1 MVEQKQNIYFLSD
14 AHLGSLVVEDA
25 REHEMR
31 LVRFLDKIKSDAK
44 AIYLLG
50 DMFDFW
56 FEYRKVVPKGF
67 VRFLG
72 KIAELSDSGIEIHF
86 FVGNHDMWDF
96 GYFAKELG
104 IKVHYEPQKIN
115 LGDHRFFIAHGDG
128 LGEKNCGVKL
138 IQWIFHN
145 KVSQFLFRLF
155 PPYFGLGFGYGWSKS
170 NREQI
175 SDQINQF
182 YGENR
187 EFLIQFAKEHEQKEH
202 MDFYVFGHRHILLD
216 FQLKT
221 KARVVVVGDWYKE
234 FSYAKYDGQTLITE
248 YAE

>member
-86 FVGNHDMWDF
+86 FVGNHYMCDF
-96 GYFAKELG
+96 G
-104 IKVHYEPQKIN
+104 
-115 LGDHRFFIAHGDG
+115 
-128 LGEKNCGVKL
+128 
-138 IQWIFHN
+138 
-145 KVSQFLFRLF
+145 
-155 PPYFGLGFGYGWSKS
+155 
-170 NREQI
+170 
-175 SDQINQF
+175 
-182 YGENR
+182 
-187 EFLIQFAKEHEQKEH
+187 
-202 MDFYVFGHRHILLD
+202 
-216 FQLKT
+216 
-221 KARVVVVGDWYKE
+221 
-234 FSYAKYDGQTLITE
+234 
-248 YAE
+248 